1 MQRSKYQSVIKS
13 SAIYDL
19 VFTFAFA
26 IPGLALLKINLLFDA
41 HSGFNLLGSFPAF
54 DPVHL
59 MFVNLLGVIVTIWS
73 VLRIR
78 YPEPILGLYDAY
90 ARFGFSFIMAVTL
103 FYYQGTELILF
114 FLIPEFLW
122 GIYQWYGYQKVK
134 NSTKENTIFSMT
146 N

>member
-41 HSGFNLLGSFPAF
+41 HSGFNLLGSFPTF
-54 DPVHL
+54 EPVHL

-78 YPEPILGLYDAY
+78 HPEPIFGLYDAY
-90 ARFGFSFIMAVTL
+90 ARFGFSLIMAVTL

-122 GIYQWYGYQKVK
+122 GVYQWYGYYKMKGNIQE
-134 NSTKENTIFSMT
+134 NSHFSFT

>member
-19 VFTFAFA
+19 IFTFAFA
-26 IPGLALLKINLLFDA
+26 IPGLALLKINLLFDV
-41 HSGFNLLGSFPAF
+41 HSGFNLLGSFPRF

-78 YPEPILGLYDAY
+78 YPEPIFGLYDAY

-114 FLIPEFLW
+114 FLIPEVLW
-122 GIYQWYGYQKVK
+122 CVYQWYGYHQVK
-134 NSTKENTIFSMT
+134 ESIEEHRLFSVT